1 MVKQIKEMY
10 NKLNV
15 YIYIYIYIY
24 IYDLQTKC
32 AW

>member
-24 IYDLQTKC
+24 DLQTKC

>member
-24 IYDLQTKC
+24 DLQTKC
-32 AW
+32 A

>member
-15 YIYIYIYIY
+15 YIYIYIY
-24 IYDLQTKC
+24 DLQTKC